1 MNNIDINPEILNKI
15 NLIFKNV
22 FNEVLDLDY
31 RVDKYLLTKIEEKR
45 NKISN
50 LLNILRS
57 IESSIYQVETSLREA
72 QIKNE
77 RNIHM
82 ANKVTYIVNDLLHF
96 HAKLSRLIDEKR
108 QIEFEIEES
117 KKRLYSY
124 EKNLEQAK
132 SNRKKLELKSSNLL
146 ERTSN
151 KIYSIQKSTTLYQ
164 NTKMQDVTNNIS
176 NFINHKQNENYTLE
190 NTNNEHYNNDIQI
203 DDLNFKLNYENN
215 IFEIFIP
222 KIEKKFFI
230 KHKNSEIVVLNN
242 DNSIINSIEIHY
254 FQLLENVLLKLKSNK
269 IKVWV
274 NEKSEIDIYHN
285 YGYIKNGIVTK
296 EGVEMIW
303 EKNE

>member
-22 FNEVLDLDY
+22 FNKVSDLDY
-31 RVDKYLLTKIEEKR
+31 YVDKYLLTKIEEKR

-124 EKNLEQAK
+124 EKNLVTPQQFC
-132 SNRKKLELKSSNLL
+132 SS
-146 ERTSN
+146 
-151 KIYSIQKSTTLYQ
+151 Y
-164 NTKMQDVTNNIS
+164 
-176 NFINHKQNENYTLE
+176 
-190 NTNNEHYNNDIQI
+190 
-203 DDLNFKLNYENN
+203 
-215 IFEIFIP
+215 
-222 KIEKKFFI
+222 
-230 KHKNSEIVVLNN
+230 
-242 DNSIINSIEIHY
+242 
-254 FQLLENVLLKLKSNK
+254 
-269 IKVWV
+269 
-274 NEKSEIDIYHN
+274 
-285 YGYIKNGIVTK
+285 
-296 EGVEMIW
+296 
-303 EKNE
+303 